1 MLHNH
6 ALPQNDE
13 VLSETESLELW
24 WVTDAKAGIYTLTV
38 NTGSKEFVVTVLTTT
53 TSLKTGERLQFIAA
67 VCLFV
72 SYSISSFPEGWISN
86 LVEGPRD

>member
-13 VLSETESLELW
+13 LLSETESLELW

-38 NTGSKEFVVTVLTTT
+38 NTGSKRVRKEFVVTV
-53 TSLKTGERLQFIAA
+53 QPQ
-67 VCLFV
+67 V
-72 SYSISSFPEGWISN
+72 
-86 LVEGPRD
+86 